1 MKFWQEKYC
10 ADTAVFLKNKCVNPE
25 KKGWKVCTAPV
36 KSIAK
41 ILDLLFPAFI
51 KECCVAAGRRDG
63 QAVWYKRCIKPRYA
77 GWHHEVVLYG
87 LMPVTGG
94 RRLNC
99 YGEFVSLTNEQI
111 KKYSEQFGKISQF
124 TGQEPE
130 LSSRMTI
137 IAFWYGKI
145 LKHYKS
151 QAEKR
156 CPPCKRPCG
165 AVCPDLEKV
174 DKMTGWRQFCPVWG
188 EFGQVKQNVSKQGR
202 MTSSRIRDMAEKE
215 GRIIRVE
222 NGAG

>member
-1 MKFWQEKYC
+1 MRFWQEKYC

-87 LMPVTGG
+87 LMPVTGD

-111 KKYSEQFGKISQF
+111 KKYSEQFGKIPQF

-130 LSSRMTI
+130 LAPRMTI
-137 IAFWYGKI
+137 IAFW
-145 LKHYKS
+145 LL
-151 QAEKR
+151 EKQVELSVKACR
-156 CPPCKRPCG
+156 KCCPPCDRPCG
-165 AVCPDLEKV
+165 VVCHDSEKV
-174 DKMTGWRQFCPVWG
+174 DKMTVWQLFCAAWG
-188 EFGQVKQNVSKQGR
+188 KLKKEKQMFQK
-202 MTSSRIRDMAEKE
+202 MAISAFWYD
-215 GRIIRVE
+215 R
-222 NGAG
+222 NPSHQ